1 MSEELAARRWVALP
15 SGLGMVGCG
24 AKGVDWNEKWW
35 WGRWGLGLGSLI
47 YEAGVSVSRW
57 IESYDGNF
65 EKFAEVDQ
73 RR

>member
-1 MSEELAARRWVALP
+1 
-15 SGLGMVGCG
+15 MVGCG